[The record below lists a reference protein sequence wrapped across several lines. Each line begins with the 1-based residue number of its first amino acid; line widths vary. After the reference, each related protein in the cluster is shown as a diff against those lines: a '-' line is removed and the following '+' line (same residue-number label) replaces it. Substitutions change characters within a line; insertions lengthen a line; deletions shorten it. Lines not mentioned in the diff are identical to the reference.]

1 MKKAEKNLEA
11 LRGNA
16 YPGRGLVIGL
26 DEDGRH
32 LVQVYWIMGRSANSR
47 NRVFVADGPTLRTE
61 PADASKVEDP
71 SLIIY
76 NAMSEFEGTC
86 IVTNGNQTDTIYD
99 ALAGGVTFAGALET
113 REYEPDAPNFTPRI
127 SGISI
132 IEDGTVNTYLS
143 VLKKSP
149 FADACVRNTF
159 QYEALPTG
167 AGYTITTYTGDGAPL
182 PSFEGEPYLLPLAG
196 TPGEIAQ
203 DLWEALDADNRIS
216 LAVKAVNLETGVS
229 IIEVTNAYEQ
239 ATA

>member
-1 MKKAEKNLEA
+1 MKNAEQNLEA

-32 LVQVYWIMGRSANSR
+32 LVQAYWIMGRSANSR
-47 NRVFVADGPTLRTE
+47 NRVFVADGPVLRTE
-61 PADASKVEDP
+61 PADISKVEDS

-76 NAMSEFEGTC
+76 NAMRQYDTSY

-99 ALAGGVTFAGALET
+99 ALAGGGTFAGALET
-113 REYEPDAPNFTPRI
+113 RQYEPDAPNFTPRI
-127 SGISI
+127 SSISI
-132 IEDGTVNTYLS
+132 VEDGAANTYLS
-143 VLKKSP
+143 VIKKSP
-149 FADACVRNTF
+149 FANACIRNTF

-203 DLWEALDADNRIS
+203 NLWEALDADNRIS
-216 LAVKAVNLETGVS
+216 LAVKAVNLETGAS
-229 IIEVTNAYEQ
+229 TIEVINAYKQ
-239 ATA
+239 SAA